1 MISVYD
7 KKEDCCGCTACENIC
22 PTNAIKM
29 IPDEKGFV
37 YPVIGQ
43 ELCIDCGKCRKVCP
57 FQNEIDVEKRL
68 DNPLV
73 YAVKQKDEKIRMEST
88 SGGVYTAI
96 SNLTLD
102 KAGSIY
108 GVKFDENFKV
118 IHSKANNSYE
128 RDKFRGS
135 KYIQSDLK
143 DTFVKIQNELR
154 RGQDVLFTGTGCQVA
169 GLRKFLVDTKT
180 DIDRLIT
187 NDIICHGTPSPL
199 LWDDYLRFVQ
209 KKNKLTSYTFRYK
222 EKGWHGYNVRA
233 EFQNGKSRTNSSDL
247 KIYANLFSSNL
258 ALRPS
263 CYNCKFANL
272 NRPSDIMIGDFWGI
286 EKTMPEID
294 DNKGISLVLINTDK
308 GKIVFDKIKENLEV
322 WESNTRDCLQPNLIE
337 PTKKPPKREQFWQ
350 DYFNNGFE
358 YIAKKYAGYNLKSI
372 VKKKIKAILSR
383 TGLLKAIRK

>member
-1 MISVYD
+1 M
-7 KKEDCCGCTACENIC
+7 T
-22 PTNAIKM
+22 
-29 IPDEKGFV
+29 PDEEGFV
-37 YPVIGQ
+37 YPVIDQ

-73 YAVKQKDEKIRMEST
+73 YAVKQKDEKIRMQST

-187 NDIICHGTPSPL
+187 NDII
-199 LWDDYLRFVQ
+199 
-209 KKNKLTSYTFRYK
+209 
-222 EKGWHGYNVRA
+222 
-233 EFQNGKSRTNSSDL
+233 
-247 KIYANLFSSNL
+247 
-258 ALRPS
+258 
-263 CYNCKFANL
+263 
-272 NRPSDIMIGDFWGI
+272 
-286 EKTMPEID
+286 
-294 DNKGISLVLINTDK
+294 
-308 GKIVFDKIKENLEV
+308 
-322 WESNTRDCLQPNLIE
+322 
-337 PTKKPPKREQFWQ
+337 
-350 DYFNNGFE
+350 
-358 YIAKKYAGYNLKSI
+358 
-372 VKKKIKAILSR
+372 
-383 TGLLKAIRK
+383 